1 MTGIEMDILIL
12 ISRIRCMTETQFGKI
27 FGTRK
32 RYGRKV
38 LKKTLRKMCNE
49 YTLKKYPCD
58 INYSGFRENS
68 YVYYLNGSNKYQ
80 GEELAKAIIGSEL
93 AIKINLLGYK
103 LKRFYRNI
111 KIDDSKYDLFIEYVN
126 YYGESNQMIVDISL
140 DNNVDISKYE
150 NIKSKLKKSTIP
162 FYTTPKILLVS
173 SSNIEILFPKKLDV
187 NIEFIDLKLNNL
199 FRYL

>member
-126 YYGESNQMIVDISL
+126 YYGESNQMIVDIFL

-150 NIKSKLKKSTIP
+150 NINSKLKKSTIP

>member
-126 YYGESNQMIVDISL
+126 YYGESNQMIVDIFL

>member
-162 FYTTPKILLVS
+162 FCTTPKILLVS

>member
-126 YYGESNQMIVDISL
+126 YYGESNQMIVDICL

-150 NIKSKLKKSTIP
+150 NINSKLKKSTIP
-162 FYTTPKILLVS
+162 FYTIPKILLVS